1 MSRTG
6 EMKSPKSVCVVYTEK
21 NGCVSMPKRCG
32 GEVVVCLRHGEKL
45 RRICS
50 ALKGYAI
57 HGDRSACSPAWHV
70 PQRGMFLSVACSP
83 MWYLP
88 LPFVVE
94 LQRVVVYAAKM

>member
-1 MSRTG
+1 
-6 EMKSPKSVCVVYTEK
+6 
-21 NGCVSMPKRCG
+21 MPKRCG

-70 PQRGMFLSVACSP
+70 PQRGMFPSVACSP